1 MTYEDAIEFTDIN
14 LPRSWSSLQSR
25 SNRVAAEMRIM
36 TDAPRPPSTL
46 PGRFI
51 MPQHP
56 AGEIGPE
63 QTLHMDADR
72 FANRQK
78 RSKFILARSA
88 NPPAPI
94 RYMCDV
100 IEVAADGPE
109 FGDRLPKRQQLF
121 PRKG

>member
-1 MTYEDAIEFTDIN
+1 MTYEDAITDIN
-14 LPRSWSSLQSR
+14 SPRSWSSLQSR

-36 TDAPRPPSTL
+36 TEDARRPPCTL

-51 MPQHP
+51 MPQCP
-56 AGEIGPE
+56 AGEISPE
-63 QTLHMDADR
+63 QSLHMPADR
-72 FANRQK
+72 FTNLQK
-78 RSKFILARSA
+78 GSKFILARSD

-94 RYMCDV
+94 RYMCDL

-109 FGDRLPKRQQLF
+109 FGDRLPKRQQLV